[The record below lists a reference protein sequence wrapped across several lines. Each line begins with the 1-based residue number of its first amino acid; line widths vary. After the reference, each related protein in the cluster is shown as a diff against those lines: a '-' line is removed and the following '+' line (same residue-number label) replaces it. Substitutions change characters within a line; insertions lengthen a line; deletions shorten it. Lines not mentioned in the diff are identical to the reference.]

1 LLLPDLTEG
10 MRDLMNKGYVYAT
23 GRRKT
28 AIARVRLFPGGTEV
42 VVNGKPLAE
51 VFPTES
57 TQAIALAPLRL
68 TNLVGKFGATVK
80 VIGGGFSG
88 QAGAIRHGLARALVL
103 ADESNKPT
111 LRKAGMLTRDP
122 RVKERKKYGLKRAR
136 KAPQYT
142 KR

>member
-1 LLLPDLTEG
+1 
-10 MRDLMNKGYVYAT
+10 MNRDYYYGT

-28 AIARVRLFPGGTEV
+28 AVARVRLIPGAGQV
-42 VVNGKPLAE
+42 VVNGKELEAAFPMPGVRQIILEPL
-51 VFPTES
+51 
-57 TQAIALAPLRL
+57 QL
-68 TNLVGKFGATVK
+68 TNTLGKFGATVK
-80 VIGGGFSG
+80 VVGGGIAG
-88 QAGAIRHGLARALVL
+88 QAGAIRHGLARALVQS
-103 ADESNKPT
+103 DESLRPT